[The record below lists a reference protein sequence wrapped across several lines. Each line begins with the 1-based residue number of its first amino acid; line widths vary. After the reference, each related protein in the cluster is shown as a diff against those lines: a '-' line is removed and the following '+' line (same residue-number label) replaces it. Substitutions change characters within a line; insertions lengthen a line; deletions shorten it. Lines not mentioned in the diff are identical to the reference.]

1 MEKFT
6 EKELE
11 IISNGL
17 LCLIGNVVKAKGLVM
32 DTASQ
37 NSIDDYM
44 KALQALNSKVC
55 KVARETGDVPSDREL
70 RIEGVLYFSMLE
82 NETEEHAKERFWKS
96 AYESGII
103 INDDCCSY
111 DVQ

>member
-1 MEKFT
+1 MFT
-6 EKELE
+6 NKELE

-17 LCLIGNVVKAKGLVM
+17 LCLIANAGKAKGLVT

-44 KALQALNSKVC
+44 KALQVLNSKVC
-55 KVARETGDVPSDREL
+55 KADRETEDMPGDREL

-82 NETEEHAKERFWKS
+82 NETEENAKERFWKS

-111 DVQ
+111 DIQ